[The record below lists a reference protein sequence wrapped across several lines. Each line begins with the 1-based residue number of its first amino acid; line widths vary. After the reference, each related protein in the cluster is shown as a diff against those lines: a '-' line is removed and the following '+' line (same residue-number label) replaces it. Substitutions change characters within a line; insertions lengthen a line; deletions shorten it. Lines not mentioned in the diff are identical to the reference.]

1 VGDYDYSDENWLVR
15 PMNLKSMAGDYY
27 FDFTKAFIPDKETP
41 ISIRGQ
47 AGDVHMVIPKD
58 VPFRVVAIVKAGE
71 IVIDGREVAGIQ
83 RSTDYEVDG
92 YEEAEKKLDLYIKLS
107 AGAIRID
114 RV

>member
-1 VGDYDYSDENWLVR
+1 
-15 PMNLKSMAGDYY
+15 
-27 FDFTKAFIPDKETP
+27 
-41 ISIRGQ
+41 
-47 AGDVHMVIPKD
+47 MVIPKD